1 MEHIADHGEEIMSK
15 LPDMSRE
22 QEAEFWKTHDSTDF
36 LENYE
41 AVTVTR
47 GKRPEQK
54 CAHCGKR
61 LLSRYVDVEVASGW
75 VVMRQLRELYCPDAH
90 ESRLT
95 PEAQR
100 LVDAIEA
107 VLRLVPQPRRRA
119 RGGQLSLAP
128 V

>member
-1 MEHIADHGEEIMSK
+1 MSK

-22 QEAEFWKTHDSTDF
+22 EEANFWKTHDSTDF

-41 AVTVTR
+41 AITVTR
-47 GKRPEQK
+47 GKRPKHK

-75 VVMRQLRELYCPDAH
+75 VVLRQLRELYWPDSH
-90 ESRLT
+90 ESHLT

-100 LVDAIEA
+100 VVDAIEA
-107 VLRLVPQPRRRA
+107 VLRLAPQRKRRRVTA
-119 RGGQLSLAP
+119 GQLSLAA